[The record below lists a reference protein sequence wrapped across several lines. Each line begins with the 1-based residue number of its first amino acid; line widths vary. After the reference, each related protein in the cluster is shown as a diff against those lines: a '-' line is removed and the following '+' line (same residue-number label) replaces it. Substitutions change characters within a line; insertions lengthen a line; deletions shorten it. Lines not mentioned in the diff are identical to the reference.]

1 MPRDKKLIERAEKI
15 LNTTLRVF
23 PHPDFDDKSKIPGIL
38 AEIPDAESFA
48 ALKKKV
54 TNLRKS
60 NLSPEMRPCYEEPLL
75 TREQEYHLFRKMNYY
90 KYKAKLLKTNLNPK
104 RLLSEKRIEQ
114 IEYYL
119 SKAGEVRNQI
129 ANSNFRLATQILR
142 KDINHFHDP
151 CVTETF
157 LSDAYLDV
165 LKAVDYFDYN
175 LGNKFSTYCTW
186 VIKKNFF
193 RAAKNYQRTME
204 TQRSVSDQNSATFGV
219 YEEDNSNLE
228 EQETKSILK
237 KLIQKTSKNC
247 NVRDARRQIYIL
259 EHYFGLNGKERHTLE
274 QISERLGITKERVRQ
289 LKEKFLKSMRESA
302 MDLGL
307 DTVI

>member
-1 MPRDKKLIERAEKI
+1 MPKDTKLVERAEKI
-15 LNTTLRVF
+15 LDTPLRVF
-23 PHPDFDDKSKIPGIL
+23 PHPDFDDKSKIHDIL
-38 AEIPDAESFA
+38 ADIPDAEAFA

-54 TNLRKS
+54 ANLRKA

-90 KYKAKLLKTNLNPK
+90 KYKAKLLKTNLNLK
-104 RLLSEKRIEQ
+104 RQLSERRVEQ

-119 SKAGEVRNQI
+119 SKAAEVRNQI

-151 CVTETF
+151 GVTETF

-193 RAAKNYQRTME
+193 RAVKNHQRIME
-204 TQRSVSDQNSATFGV
+204 TQRSGDQSSLELGF
-219 YEEDNSNLE
+219 YEENNADLE
-228 EQETKSILK
+228 EQETKTILK

-259 EHYFGLNGKERHTLE
+259 EHYFGLNGKEKHTLE
-274 QISERLGITKERVRQ
+274 QISEQLGITKERVRQ

-302 MDLGL
+302 LDLGL
-307 DTVI
+307 DLS

>member
-1 MPRDKKLIERAEKI
+1 MPKDTKLVERAEKI
-15 LNTTLRVF
+15 LDTPLRVF
-23 PHPDFDDKSKIPGIL
+23 PHPDFDDKSKIPDIL
-38 AEIPDAESFA
+38 ADIPDAEAFA

-54 TNLRKS
+54 ANLRKA

-90 KYKAKLLKTNLNPK
+90 KYKAKLLKTNLNLK
-104 RLLSEKRIEQ
+104 RQLSERRVEQ

-119 SKAGEVRNQI
+119 SKAAEVRNQI

-151 CVTETF
+151 GVTETF

-193 RAAKNYQRTME
+193 RAVKNHQRIME
-204 TQRSVSDQNSATFGV
+204 TQRSGDQSSLELGF
-219 YEEDNSNLE
+219 YEENNADLE
-228 EQETKSILK
+228 EQETKTILK

-259 EHYFGLNGKERHTLE
+259 EHYFGLNGKEKHTLE
-274 QISERLGITKERVRQ
+274 QISEQLGITKERVRQ

-302 MDLGL
+302 LDLGL
-307 DTVI
+307 DLS

>member
-1 MPRDKKLIERAEKI
+1 MPRDMKLVERAEKI
-15 LNTTLRVF
+15 LDTTLRVF
-23 PHPDFDDKSKIPGIL
+23 PHPDFDDKSKIPDIL
-38 AEIPDAESFA
+38 GNIPDAKAFE

-54 TNLRKS
+54 ANLRKS

-104 RLLSEKRIEQ
+104 RLLSERRIEQ

-119 SKAGEVRNQI
+119 SKAAEVRNQI

-151 CVTETF
+151 GVTEAF

-193 RAAKNYQRTME
+193 RAVKNHQRIME
-204 TQRSVSDQNSATFGV
+204 TQRSGDQNSLESGF
-219 YEEDNSNLE
+219 YEEDNADLE
-228 EQETKSILK
+228 EQETKTILR
-237 KLIQKTSKNC
+237 KLIQKTSKTC

-259 EHYFGLNGKERHTLE
+259 EHYFGLNGKEKHTLE
-274 QISERLGITKERVRQ
+274 QISEQLGITKERVRQ

-302 MDLGL
+302 TDLGL
-307 DTVI
+307 DSF

>member
-1 MPRDKKLIERAEKI
+1 MPRDIKLVERAEKI
-15 LNTTLRVF
+15 INTPLRVF
-23 PHPDFDDKSKIPGIL
+23 PHADFDDKSKIPDIL
-38 AEIPDAESFA
+38 ADIPDAEAFA
-48 ALKKKV
+48 VMKKKV
-54 TNLRKS
+54 ANLRKA

-90 KYKAKLLKTNLNPK
+90 KYKVNLLKTNLNPK
-104 RLLSEKRIEQ
+104 RLLSERRVEQ

-119 SKAGEVRNQI
+119 SKAGEARNQI
-129 ANSNFRLATQILR
+129 ANSNFRLATQIMR

-151 CVTETF
+151 GITEAF

-193 RAAKNYQRTME
+193 RGVKNYQRIME
-204 TQRSVSDQNSATFGV
+204 TQRSVSDQNSLELGF
-219 YEEDNSNLE
+219 YEENNTDLE
-228 EQETKSILK
+228 EKETKVILK

-247 NVRDARRQIYIL
+247 NVRDASRQIYIL
-259 EHYFGLNGKERHTLE
+259 EHYFGLNGKDKHTLE
-274 QISERLGITKERVRQ
+274 QISEQLGITKERVRQ

-302 MDLGL
+302 IDLGFDL
-307 DTVI
+307 S